1 MGSSEY
7 MVRKKEKYFLAQVSE
22 DKLFPKN
29 DSL

>member
-7 MVRKKEKYFLAQVSE
+7 MVKKKKKHFLAQVSE
-22 DKLFPKN
+22 DRLFSKN